1 MVEELPPVGF
11 RFYPTEVELISF
23 YLRIQLDGG
32 HATIYSLIPI
42 LDVFNVEPTQLP
54 NLAGERCQGDREQWL
69 FFVPR
74 QEREARGGRPSR
86 TTNSG
91 YWKATGSPGPVF
103 SPDNRV
109 IGVKKTMVFYIGK
122 APKGRKTKWKMN
134 EYKAIDETASVSTI
148 PKVRNHFSRAFDR
161 RPTEGSGTERK
172 LPSNGI
178 ETSSRNAR
186 PISIEITQSNSEMI
200 AGISQLLER
209 KLPNNGVE
217 TSSCATISTSP
228 ETSYS
233 GGGDQVQL
241 PVNVTT
247 TQRISDMVDG
257 LSQPFW
263 EWEQLNWS

>member
-1 MVEELPPVGF
+1 
-11 RFYPTEVELISF
+11 
-23 YLRIQLDGG
+23 
-32 HATIYSLIPI
+32 
-42 LDVFNVEPTQLP
+42 
-54 NLAGERCQGDREQWL
+54 
-69 FFVPR
+69 
-74 QEREARGGRPSR
+74 
-86 TTNSG
+86 
-91 YWKATGSPGPVF
+91 
-103 SPDNRV
+103 
-109 IGVKKTMVFYIGK
+109 
-122 APKGRKTKWKMN
+122 
-134 EYKAIDETASVSTI
+134 
-148 PKVRNHFSRAFDR
+148 
-161 RPTEGSGTERK
+161 
-172 LPSNGI
+172 
-178 ETSSRNAR
+178 
-186 PISIEITQSNSEMI
+186 MI

>member
-42 LDVFNVEPTQLP
+42 LDVFNVEPTQVP

-148 PKVRNHFSRAFDR
+148 PKVRNHFGFNMFYTYNPVLTCYSLRHKFSVCRIYIKSGSSRAFDR
-161 RPTEGSGTERK
+161 RPTE
-172 LPSNGI
+172 
-178 ETSSRNAR
+178 
-186 PISIEITQSNSEMI
+186 EMI